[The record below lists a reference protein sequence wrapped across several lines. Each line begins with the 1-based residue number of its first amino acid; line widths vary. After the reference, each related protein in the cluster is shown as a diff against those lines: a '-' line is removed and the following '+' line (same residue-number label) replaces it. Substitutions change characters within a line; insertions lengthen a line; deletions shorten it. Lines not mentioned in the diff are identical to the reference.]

1 MFKLYANENFPLETV
16 QILRKMGYDVLT
28 THEVGKSNLSIPDE
42 DVLAF
47 AVSENRAI
55 LTVNRKDFMRL
66 HRLNPTHSG
75 IIVCTK
81 NDDFENFAVCIHK
94 VLLPYEKNTRDLLL
108 RVYKE
113 DLSSLT

>member
-1 MFKLYANENFPLETV
+1 MLRLYANENFPLETV
-16 QILRKMGYDVLT
+16 QVLRKMGYDVLT
-28 THEVGKSNLSIPDE
+28 THEMGKSNLSIPDE

-47 AVSENRAI
+47 AISENRAI
-55 LTVNRKDFMRL
+55 LTINRKDFMRL
-66 HRLNPTHSG
+66 HRLNTIHSG

-94 VLLPYEKNTRDLLL
+94 VLLPYEANTDNLLL

-113 DLSSLT
+113 NSSSQT

>member
-1 MFKLYANENFPLETV
+1 MLKLYANENFPLETV
-16 QILRKMGYDVLT
+16 RVLRNLGYDIST
-28 THEVGKSNLSIPDE
+28 THEMGKSNLSIPDE

-47 AVSENRAI
+47 AIAENRAI

-66 HRLNPTHSG
+66 HRLNPIHSG

-81 NDDFENFAVCIHK
+81 NDDFDNFALCIHS
-94 VLLPYEKNTRDLLL
+94 VLLPYQDNAANLLL

-113 DLSSLT
+113 NVWD

>member
-1 MFKLYANENFPLETV
+1 MLRLYANENFPLETV
-16 QILRKMGYDVLT
+16 QVLRKMGYDVLT
-28 THEVGKSNLSIPDE
+28 THEMGKSNLSIPDE

-47 AVSENRAI
+47 AISENRAI
-55 LTVNRKDFMRL
+55 VTINRKDFMRL
-66 HRLNPTHSG
+66 HRLNPIHSG

-94 VLLPYEKNTRDLLL
+94 VLFPYGENTDNLLL

-113 DLSSLT
+113 NVPSPT

>member
-1 MFKLYANENFPLETV
+1 MLKLYANENFPLETV
-16 QILRKMGYDVLT
+16 RILRSLGYDVST
-28 THEVGKSNLSIPDE
+28 THEMGKSNLSIPDE

-47 AVSENRAI
+47 AIAENRAI

-66 HRLNPTHSG
+66 HRLNPLHSG

-81 NDDFENFAVCIHK
+81 NDDFDNFAHCIHK
-94 VLLPYEKNTRDLLL
+94 ILLPYQDGTPNLLL

-113 DLSSLT
+113 N